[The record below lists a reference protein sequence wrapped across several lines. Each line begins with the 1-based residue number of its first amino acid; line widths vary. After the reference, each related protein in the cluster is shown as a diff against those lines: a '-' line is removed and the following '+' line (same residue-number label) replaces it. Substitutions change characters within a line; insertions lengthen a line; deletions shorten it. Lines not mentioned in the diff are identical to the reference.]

1 MANNID
7 INAMKKWLKLTE
19 DARKALLGNVFC
31 FNCDIV
37 DISDSYNIKEGENG
51 DIVLTGICK
60 NCGEPVARV
69 VEAEWFEDED

>member
-31 FNCDIV
+31 FNCGMADL
-37 DISDSYNIKEGENG
+37 SEAYNIENGENG
-51 DIVLTGICK
+51 DIILTGNCK
-60 NCGEPVARV
+60 TCGEPVARV
-69 VEAEWFEDED
+69 VEAEWFED